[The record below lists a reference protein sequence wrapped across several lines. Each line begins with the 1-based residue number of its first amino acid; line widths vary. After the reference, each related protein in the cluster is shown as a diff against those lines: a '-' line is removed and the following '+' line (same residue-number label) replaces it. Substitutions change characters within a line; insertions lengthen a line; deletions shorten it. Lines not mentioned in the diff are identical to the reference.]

1 MIGKGVGAMAGPR
14 SPRQMIAAVV
24 SAWEASAD
32 RYLCAGRGPGVG
44 KSANDPALLSIR
56 RSGLVS

>member
-1 MIGKGVGAMAGPR
+1 MTGKGVGAMAGPR

-32 RYLCAGRGPGVG
+32 RYLCAGADQVRGR
-44 KSANDPALLSIR
+44 ALTIR
-56 RSGLVS
+56 RCYPSGDLGS